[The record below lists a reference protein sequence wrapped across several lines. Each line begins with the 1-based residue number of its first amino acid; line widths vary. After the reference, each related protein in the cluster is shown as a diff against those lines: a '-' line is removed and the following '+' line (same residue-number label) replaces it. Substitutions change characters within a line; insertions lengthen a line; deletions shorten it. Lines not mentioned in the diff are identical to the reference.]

1 LNAVAFL
8 NNLERKCWHKLSV
21 GSSSSIQEIHDNL
34 LIHEKEEE
42 EEEEE
47 EDDDDDDQRVSSDQ
61 CNLLNAVAFLNNLE
75 RKCWHKLSVGG
86 SSSIQEIYD
95 NLLIV
100 RKKKKKK
107 KKKMMMM
114 MMTIKGFLQITS
126 SQAKS
131 CFFTNNNRVVFFTK
145 KQSSYM
151 GISINQ
157 LW

>member
-42 EEEEE
+42 EEEE
-47 EDDDDDDQRVSSDQ
+47 DDDDDQRVSSDQ

-75 RKCWHKLSVGG
+75 RKCWHKLSVGS

-95 NLLIV
+95 NLLIHEKEEEEEEDDNDYDDQRV
-100 RKKKKKK
+100 SSDHFVS
-107 KKKMMMM
+107 
-114 MMTIKGFLQITS
+114 GEVLFLH
-126 SQAKS
+126 
-131 CFFTNNNRVVFFTK
+131 
-145 KQSSYM
+145 
-151 GISINQ
+151 
-157 LW
+157 